1 MYTFCGRTADEFHKG
16 EKGMSCILCGVDK
29 YSEIGKRS
37 EFTIV
42 KCSTC
47 GLVYATP
54 RPAESRL
61 IEMYQ
66 KLTPSPRNYSPAKSF
81 VRRLKYRFILSKI
94 KGYFPPGKQI
104 RLLEIGCSQ
113 GHLLDAA
120 KGDKQII
127 ATGIDLDGVELE
139 FAKSKGLNVIVGTL
153 QSVKFPDE
161 SFDAIVAVHVI
172 EHLYS
177 PVDTLSEMNRILS
190 PGGILF
196 SIMPCVAHIKARLAG
211 IKWKYYSPPAH
222 LWFFSPKTFTLLL
235 QKTGLQSVF
244 SSCFYNRAHLRSIG
258 KKAPRLALS

>member
-1 MYTFCGRTADEFHKG
+1 
-16 EKGMSCILCGVDK
+16 MSCILCGVDT

-37 EFTIV
+37 GFSIV
-42 KCSTC
+42 KCSSC

-54 RPAESRL
+54 RPEESQL
-61 IEMYQ
+61 IEFYQ
-66 KLTPSPRNYSPAKSF
+66 KLTPSPRKYGDAKRF
-81 VRRLKYRFILSKI
+81 IRRLKYRYILSKI

-120 KGDKQII
+120 KGDKQIV

-139 FAKSKGLNVIVGTL
+139 FARSKGLKVVVGTL
-153 QSVKFPDE
+153 QSVKFPAE
-161 SFDAIVAVHVI
+161 SFDAIVAIHVI

-177 PVDTLSEMNRILS
+177 PVDTLSEVNRILS

-211 IKWKYYSPPAH
+211 IKWKYYTPPGH
-222 LWFFSPKTFTLLL
+222 LWFFSPKTFSLLL
-235 QKTGLQSVF
+235 QKTGFQSVF
-244 SSCFYNRAHLRSIG
+244 SSCFYNRAHLRSVG
-258 KKAPRLALS
+258 KKCPGSHCLSPTRR